1 MTFNKKF
8 YEKYGLKITKEPV
21 KQHNHDHLSPTIE
34 RLFKAISNKTVTPK
48 ILNELESL
56 VLTYPDVLS
65 LKNYLYLAYLK
76 TDQDEKALDYLKE
89 TLRLHPDY
97 FFALSNLAAHYFSE
111 KQYNRAA
118 DVLKEPF
125 DVRNLAK
132 DEIIHES
139 VFMGY
144 YKLAINIE
152 IKRDNN
158 EQAEELLRIL
168 FDYDK
173 NHEDVKTLG
182 KEITLNQGTLFSNM
196 KARNHREVE
205 SISKP
210 ISGQFLSD
218 SDGNPIFNHQEINQL
233 YTYSLDNI
241 PPEVIKSILSLPRQ
255 TLIKDLE
262 HVLCDTVL
270 RFDYFYRQDN
280 WEDET
285 HSFTIHALYLLTEL
299 RAYES
304 LPCILDI
311 FRQDTGFREFWFSDY
326 LEEFFNEPIYLLG
339 EKQLNLLKTFVL
351 EENLDEWFRLVAV
364 DAVAQVAIKQPE
376 RRSEAIEWFREVIQ
390 YHLENSENDNLID
403 SSFLAILVNDIMNCR
418 GIELKEEIKQLYAQG
433 WISNFDNGKLTEV
446 LAELEKPFDPYD
458 NKPLPNDIFELY
470 NKKYEDRRA
479 KSNDKE
485 YDLEE
490 LKRKENDPFQKFMR
504 ELRMQKI
511 TQALSNFKKMHK
523 KDDDFEDDFEDDDY
537 DWTPQL
543 PVKREEPKVGRND
556 PCPCGSGKKYKKC
569 HGK

>member
-8 YEKYGLKITKEPV
+8 YEKYGLKITKEPI
-21 KQHNHDHLSPTIE
+21 KQHDHDHLLPTIE
-34 RLFKAISNKTVTPK
+34 RLFKATSHKTVTPK
-48 ILNELESL
+48 ILNELGSL
-56 VLTYPDVLS
+56 VQTYPDVLS

-76 TDQDEKALDYLKE
+76 TKQEGKAYDYLNE

-97 FFALSNLAAHYFSE
+97 FFALSNLTAHYFSE

-132 DEIIHES
+132 DEFIHES

-144 YKLAINIE
+144 YKLAIKIE
-152 IKRDNN
+152 IERGNS
-158 EQAEELLRIL
+158 EEAEALLRIL

-173 NHEDVKTLG
+173 NHEDVKKLG
-182 KEITLNQGTLFSNM
+182 TQITLNQGSLFSNM
-196 KARNHREVE
+196 QAPNHKEVE

-218 SDGNPIFNHQEINQL
+218 SEGNPIFNHQEINQL

-241 PPEVIKSILSLPRQ
+241 PPEVIESILALPRQ

-262 HVLCDTVL
+262 HVLCDSVL
-270 RFDYFYRQDN
+270 RFDYFYKQDN
-280 WEDET
+280 WADEA

-299 RAYES
+299 RADES
-304 LPCILDI
+304 LPCLLDI
-311 FRQDTGFREFWFSDY
+311 FRQSTDFREFWFSDFI
-326 LEEFFNEPIYLLG
+326 EEYFNEPLYFLG
-339 EKQLNLLKTFVL
+339 EKQLDLLKTFVL

-364 DAVAQVAIKQPE
+364 DVVAQVALKQPE
-376 RRSEAIEWFREVIQ
+376 RRSEAIEWFRVVIQ
-390 YHLENSENDNLID
+390 YHLDNPENDNIID
-403 SSFLAILVNDIMNCR
+403 SVFLAILVNEIINCR
-418 GIELKEEIKQLYAQG
+418 GIELKEEIKQLYAHG
-433 WISNFDNGKLTEV
+433 WISNFDNGKLPDV

-470 NKKYEDRRA
+470 NKKHEERRPE
-479 KSNDKE
+479 SNGKE

-490 LKRKENDPFQKFMR
+490 LKHKGNDPFEQFMR
-504 ELRMQKI
+504 DLRMEKI
-511 TQALSNFKKMHK
+511 TKALSNFSGA
-523 KDDDFEDDFEDDDY
+523 DDDFDDFDDDDDY
-537 DWTPQL
+537 DRTPQL

-569 HGK
+569 HG